1 MPLRRAENG
10 PTEQKQKHGLSGG
23 DGTKVVLP
31 FYPLLINRVEILAVA
46 GKPPGLHYAALARLV
61 LVNGNGVMGLDGL
74 R

>member
-1 MPLRRAENG
+1 MPLRPAENG
-10 PTEQKQKHGLSGG
+10 PTEHKQKHGLSGREVMK
-23 DGTKVVLP
+23 DDLP